1 MWVAAVKLSTAPYAN
16 AMNQT
21 HPILV
26 LNIDYILFSSSS
38 N

>member
-26 LNIDYILFSSSS
+26 HLAEID
-38 N
+38 